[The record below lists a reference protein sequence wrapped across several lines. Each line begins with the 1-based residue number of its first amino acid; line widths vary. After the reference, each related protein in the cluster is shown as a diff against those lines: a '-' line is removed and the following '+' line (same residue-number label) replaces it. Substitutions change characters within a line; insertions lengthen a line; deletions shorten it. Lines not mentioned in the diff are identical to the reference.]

1 MTEISSDSSFL
12 SQESEQKLLEN
23 IMIQK
28 LDKKRNT
35 NISLEIKK
43 KKKMFDHI
51 VFSKFGRHFLKI
63 KPEAYLDLVDKCKT
77 FYFSPDS
84 KFLNNFPK
92 LKKRIMKERNINYN
106 KLLTKI
112 DVGNLLYLSEAR
124 SKKKRDQNAQK
135 NETLMA
141 FSKNFATQNTKDVI
155 SDEIYKVKF
164 WDKKS
169 KNINK
174 VLKRKYVDIFKKL
187 IIKNLDNNTSQNNE
201 FIDDKDKEEI
211 KNLISFNKKDS
222 IINVS
227 DKKENSQIIKEN
239 NRYNPIITYYNNI
252 PNNFNGRKS
261 SQESINI
268 KIAKTSQNLKES
280 NYNMNSIKDSSF
292 PSIINN
298 NNSLK
303 TLSNEKEKLNNLK
316 SLNSISRNIKTL
328 EIKKNLKT
336 SLNFSTKPKSQSLF
350 NSFKYKKNINNK
362 VQDLNSQTKLCNIK
376 LYNLI
381 AKNQTVLPEKKLT
394 NSDKDFDMNYS
405 LSETTKNFSKWKKNN
420 QGTFSYLTYEKLNEV
435 NSKSLKANNI
445 DEIVKE
451 AKNNMSSEGKI
462 KKRELRLFPKRL
474 KEMKDEFA
482 LQMVDKL
489 FSREKLERH
498 RMPEIKE
505 TVKEQREMKEH
516 LVVNSLRKKVKNNY
530 NKIIRMGFYLT
541 KRKEKF
547 NLTNN
552 KYHRKSYKK
561 RNNDDLKINNN

>member
-381 AKNQTVLPEKKLT
+381 ANNQTVLPEKRLK

-405 LSETTKNFSKWKKNN
+405 LSETTKNFSRWKKNN

>member
-112 DVGNLLYLSEAR
+112 DVGSLLYLSEAR

-239 NRYNPIITYYNNI
+239 DRYNPIITYYNNI

-303 TLSNEKEKLNNLK
+303 ILSNEKEKLNNLK

-381 AKNQTVLPEKKLT
+381 ANNQTVSPEKRLK
-394 NSDKDFDMNYS
+394 NPDKDFDMNYS
-405 LSETTKNFSKWKKNN
+405 LSETTKNFSRWKKNN

-541 KRKEKF
+541 KRKEKL

>member
-141 FSKNFATQNTKDVI
+141 FSKNFSTQNTKDVI
-155 SDEIYKVKF
+155 SDEIHKVKF

-381 AKNQTVLPEKKLT
+381 ANNQTVLPEKRLK

-405 LSETTKNFSKWKKNN
+405 LSETTKNFSRWKKNN

>member
-316 SLNSISRNIKTL
+316 SLNSISRNIKTF
-328 EIKKNLKT
+328 ERKKNLKT

-381 AKNQTVLPEKKLT
+381 ANNQTVLPEKRLK

-405 LSETTKNFSKWKKNN
+405 LSETTKNFSRWKKNN

-541 KRKEKF
+541 KRKEKL

>member
-239 NRYNPIITYYNNI
+239 NRYNPIIAYYNNI

-303 TLSNEKEKLNNLK
+303 ILSNEKEKLNNLK

-381 AKNQTVLPEKKLT
+381 ANNQTVLPEKRLK

-405 LSETTKNFSKWKKNN
+405 LSETTKNFSRWKKNN

>member
-112 DVGNLLYLSEAR
+112 DVGSLLYLSEAR

-316 SLNSISRNIKTL
+316 SLNSISRNIKTF

-381 AKNQTVLPEKKLT
+381 ANNQTVLPEKRLK
-394 NSDKDFDMNYS
+394 NPDKDFDMNYS
-405 LSETTKNFSKWKKNN
+405 LSETTKNFSRWKKNN

>member
-112 DVGNLLYLSEAR
+112 DVGSLLYLSEAR

-155 SDEIYKVKF
+155 SDEIHKVKF

-222 IINVS
+222 INNVS

-381 AKNQTVLPEKKLT
+381 ANNQTVSPEKRLK
-394 NSDKDFDMNYS
+394 NPDKDFDMNYS
-405 LSETTKNFSKWKKNN
+405 LSETTKNFSRWKKNN

-530 NKIIRMGFYLT
+530 NKIIRMGVYLT

>member
-112 DVGNLLYLSEAR
+112 DAGSLLYLSEAR

-239 NRYNPIITYYNNI
+239 NRYNPIIAYYNNI

-316 SLNSISRNIKTL
+316 SLNSISRNIKTF

-381 AKNQTVLPEKKLT
+381 ANNQTVLPEKKLT

-405 LSETTKNFSKWKKNN
+405 LSETTKNFSRWKKNN

>member
-1 MTEISSDSSFL
+1 MKEISSDSSFL

-51 VFSKFGRHFLKI
+51 VFSKFGSHFFKI

-112 DVGNLLYLSEAR
+112 DVGSLLYLSEAR

-135 NETLMA
+135 NETLMT

-222 IINVS
+222 INNVS

-316 SLNSISRNIKTL
+316 SLNSISRNIKTF

-381 AKNQTVLPEKKLT
+381 ANNQTVLPEKRLK

-405 LSETTKNFSKWKKNN
+405 LSETTKNFSRWKKNN

-552 KYHRKSYKK
+552 KYHRKSNKK

>member
-316 SLNSISRNIKTL
+316 SLNSISRNIKTF

-381 AKNQTVLPEKKLT
+381 ANNQTVLPEKRLK

-405 LSETTKNFSKWKKNN
+405 LSETTKNFSRWKKNN

>member
-303 TLSNEKEKLNNLK
+303 ILSNEKEKLNNLK

-381 AKNQTVLPEKKLT
+381 ANNQTVLPEKRLK

-405 LSETTKNFSKWKKNN
+405 LSETTKNFSRWKKNN

>member
-239 NRYNPIITYYNNI
+239 NRYNPIIAYYNNI

-303 TLSNEKEKLNNLK
+303 ILSNEKEKLNNLK

-381 AKNQTVLPEKKLT
+381 ANNQTVLPEKRLK

-405 LSETTKNFSKWKKNN
+405 LSETTKNFSRWKKNN

-462 KKRELRLFPKRL
+462 KKRELRLFSKRL

>member
-303 TLSNEKEKLNNLK
+303 ILSNEKEKLNNLK

-381 AKNQTVLPEKKLT
+381 ANNQTVLPEKRLK

-405 LSETTKNFSKWKKNN
+405 LSETTKNFSRWKKNN

-541 KRKEKF
+541 KRKEKL

>member
-43 KKKMFDHI
+43 KKKMFEHI
-51 VFSKFGRHFLKI
+51 VFSKFGSHFFKI

-112 DVGNLLYLSEAR
+112 DAGSLLYLSEAR

-135 NETLMA
+135 NETLMT

-222 IINVS
+222 INNVS

-381 AKNQTVLPEKKLT
+381 ANNQICLPEKRLK

-405 LSETTKNFSKWKKNN
+405 LSETTKNFSRWKKNN

>member
-112 DVGNLLYLSEAR
+112 DAGSLLYLSEAR

-239 NRYNPIITYYNNI
+239 NRYNPIIAYYNNI

-268 KIAKTSQNLKES
+268 KMAKTSQNLKES

-316 SLNSISRNIKTL
+316 SLNSISRNIKTF

-381 AKNQTVLPEKKLT
+381 ANNQTVLPEKKLT

-405 LSETTKNFSKWKKNN
+405 LSETTKNFSRWKKNN

>member
-239 NRYNPIITYYNNI
+239 DRYNPIITYYNNI

-316 SLNSISRNIKTL
+316 SLNSISRNIKTF

-381 AKNQTVLPEKKLT
+381 ANNQTVLPEKRLK

-405 LSETTKNFSKWKKNN
+405 LSETTKNFSRWKKNN

-541 KRKEKF
+541 KRKEKL

>member
-239 NRYNPIITYYNNI
+239 DRYNPIITYYNNI

-303 TLSNEKEKLNNLK
+303 ILSNEKEKLNNLK

-381 AKNQTVLPEKKLT
+381 ANNQTVLPEKRLK

>member
-112 DVGNLLYLSEAR
+112 DVGSLLYLSEAR

-135 NETLMA
+135 NETLMT

-222 IINVS
+222 INNVS

-239 NRYNPIITYYNNI
+239 DRYNPIITYYNNI

-303 TLSNEKEKLNNLK
+303 ILSNEKEKLNNLK

-381 AKNQTVLPEKKLT
+381 ANNQTVSPEKRLK
-394 NSDKDFDMNYS
+394 NPDKDFDMNYS
-405 LSETTKNFSKWKKNN
+405 LSETTKNFSRWKKNN

-541 KRKEKF
+541 KRKEKL

>member
-405 LSETTKNFSKWKKNN
+405 LSETTKNFSRWKKNN

>member
-51 VFSKFGRHFLKI
+51 VFSKFGSHFLKI

-112 DVGNLLYLSEAR
+112 DVGSLLYLSEAR

-155 SDEIYKVKF
+155 SDEIHKVKF

-303 TLSNEKEKLNNLK
+303 ILSNEKEKLNNLK

-381 AKNQTVLPEKKLT
+381 ANNQTVLPEKKLR

-474 KEMKDEFA
+474 KEMKDEYA
-482 LQMVDKL
+482 LLMVDKL

>member
-316 SLNSISRNIKTL
+316 SLNSISRNIKTF

-381 AKNQTVLPEKKLT
+381 ANNQTVLPEKRLK

-405 LSETTKNFSKWKKNN
+405 LSETTKNFSRWKKNN

-541 KRKEKF
+541 KRKEKL

>member
-112 DVGNLLYLSEAR
+112 DVGSLLYLSEAR

-155 SDEIYKVKF
+155 SDEIHKVKF

-227 DKKENSQIIKEN
+227 DKKDNSQIIKEN

-316 SLNSISRNIKTL
+316 SLNSISRNIKTF

-381 AKNQTVLPEKKLT
+381 ANNQTVSPEKRLK
-394 NSDKDFDMNYS
+394 NPDKDFDMNYS

-530 NKIIRMGFYLT
+530 NKIIRMGVYLT

>member
-12 SQESEQKLLEN
+12 NQESEQKLLEN

-112 DVGNLLYLSEAR
+112 DAGSLLYLSEAR

-222 IINVS
+222 IINES

-303 TLSNEKEKLNNLK
+303 ILSNEKEKLNNLK

-381 AKNQTVLPEKKLT
+381 ANNQTVLPEKRLK

-405 LSETTKNFSKWKKNN
+405 LSETTKNFSRWKKNN

-489 FSREKLERH
+489 FSREKLESP

-561 RNNDDLKINNN
+561 RNNNDLKINTN

>member
-51 VFSKFGRHFLKI
+51 VFTKFGRHFLKI

-77 FYFSPDS
+77 YYFSPDS

-135 NETLMA
+135 NETLMT

-316 SLNSISRNIKTL
+316 SLNSISRNIKTF

-381 AKNQTVLPEKKLT
+381 ANNQTVLPEKRLK

-405 LSETTKNFSKWKKNN
+405 LSETTKNFSRWKKNN

-474 KEMKDEFA
+474 KEMKDEYA
-482 LQMVDKL
+482 LLMVDKL

>member
-112 DVGNLLYLSEAR
+112 DAGSLLYLSEAR

-239 NRYNPIITYYNNI
+239 DRYNPIITYYNNI

-303 TLSNEKEKLNNLK
+303 ILSNEKEKLNNLK

-381 AKNQTVLPEKKLT
+381 ANNQTVLPEKRLK
-394 NSDKDFDMNYS
+394 NPDKDFDMNYS
-405 LSETTKNFSKWKKNN
+405 LSETTKNFSRWKKNN

-474 KEMKDEFA
+474 KDMKDEFA

>member
-316 SLNSISRNIKTL
+316 SLNSISRNIKTF

-381 AKNQTVLPEKKLT
+381 ANNQTVLPEKKLT

-405 LSETTKNFSKWKKNN
+405 LSETTKNFSRWKKNN